1 MKQICII
8 LAGGRGTRLAGVLT
22 DRPKPLAMVA
32 GKPFIEWVISYFS
45 QFDIR
50 DFVVS
55 LGHLAPVAQAYFDSR
70 TADDVSI
77 ATITER
83 RPMGTGGAFRY
94 AAQAAGADVYLLT
107 NGDSLLRAD
116 LRPAWSMLAREDVD
130 GVIIGR
136 RVENASRYGTLRF
149 DSGGT
154 LTGFSEKEPG
164 DGVING
170 GIYLL
175 KRRLLEYLPDAIPMS
190 IEREGIPV
198 LLQQGAHI
206 LVSVSDAPFLD
217 IGLPETLAQA
227 EDFIRN
233 YFSREHQV
241 WK

>member
-1 MKQICII
+1 VKQICII

-55 LGHLAPVAQAYFDSR
+55 LGYLAPVAQAYFDSR
-70 TADDVSI
+70 EADAVSI
-77 ATITER
+77 TTVTER
-83 RPMGTGGAFRY
+83 RPMGTGGAFLY
-94 AAQAAGADVYLLT
+94 AAQAAEADVYLLS
-107 NGDSLLRAD
+107 NGDSLLLAD
-116 LRPAWSMLAREDVD
+116 LRPAWSILTREDVD

-136 RVENASRYGTLRF
+136 RVEDASRYGTLRF
-149 DSGGT
+149 DSGGM

-175 KRRLLEYLPDAIPMS
+175 KRCLLEQLPAVFPMS
-190 IEREGIPV
+190 IEREGIPA
-198 LLQQGAHI
+198 LLQQGARI
-206 LVSVSDAPFLD
+206 FVSVSSAPFLD

-227 EDFIRN
+227 EGFIRN
-233 YFSREHQV
+233 YFPREH
-241 WK
+241 